1 MAQGS
6 GSYYDDYMRSN
17 ALLKHCGDK
26 SAKKLLTDRNAYIS
40 FLEVQLERVSAAC
53 LSSQTVERRLAE
65 LESAQLASDQKAGSL
80 SKVFRLHQEYVE
92 QTTQQAQKELASH
105 AAKADAW
112 MAKLSSELEQQQ
124 PHMATLEQQFR
135 QCEEYLPRLAESSD
149 AALLEV
155 KRQAEG
161 EIEELKTLIFALE
174 TRMDEVLACQSTTSR
189 KVDELADTATRKWE
203 KVGSREGGR
212 LLGRWGA
219 NVALCGSQ
227 ELALMRTSVS
237 GKSLQMDNALAQ
249 LRLVRQVESSWRA
262 EHAEATRDHAERVD
276 GLQERLC
283 VVQQQLTT
291 GQTEVKAVLKKCL
304 DTQHLLSETVVALQ
318 SDADESKSAQDSAVA
333 KDVAAIG
340 TAIAD
345 LRVNQQTLKTA
356 LKVLQACALDVQQA
370 GEARCDQL
378 AERLTAAE
386 DAFERRTEELTKV
399 QRSRAISEV
408 LKQTSRS
415 GGGEAAPKSRPPP
428 FSESFPECFSVDPH
442 VQDSDGIKY
451 PSGQRT
457 RPTGWSDDRFYRE
470 KIRELEERLYRKTQ
484 REEEQRALFPERGVS
499 QISSGSAASSPS
511 YESSAASRQETS
523 SAHQEDRVPR
533 RTRTAIPKKVRGLKR
548 AIKVWAGGY

>member
-65 LESAQLASDQKAGSL
+65 LESAQLASDQKVGSL

-112 MAKLSSELEQQQ
+112 MTKFSSELEQQQ
-124 PHMATLEQQFR
+124 PRMATLEQQFR

-155 KRQAEG
+155 RRQAEG
-161 EIEELKTLIFALE
+161 EIEELKTLVFALE
-174 TRMDEVLACQSTTSR
+174 TRMDEVLAYQSTTDR
-189 KVDELADTATRKWE
+189 KMDELADSATRKWE
-203 KVGSREGGR
+203 KVGSREGGGC
-212 LLGRWGA
+212 LGR
-219 NVALCGSQ
+219 S
-227 ELALMRTSVS
+227 
-237 GKSLQMDNALAQ
+237 
-249 LRLVRQVESSWRA
+249 VRQAESSWRV
-262 EHAEATRDHAERVD
+262 EHAEATRGHAERVD
-276 GLQERLC
+276 ELQERLRG
-283 VVQQQLTT
+283 VQQQLTT

-318 SDADESKSAQDSAVA
+318 SDADESKSAQDSAGA
-333 KDVAAIG
+333 KDAAAVG

-345 LRVNQQTLKTA
+345 LRANQQTLKTA
-356 LKVLQACALDVQQA
+356 LKVLQACALNVQQA
-370 GEARCDQL
+370 GEARCDRL
-378 AERLTAAE
+378 TERLTTAE
-386 DAFERRTEELTKV
+386 DAFERRTEELVRCGWTGREEERVATKV

-408 LKQTSRS
+408 LEQTSRS
-415 GGGEAAPKSRPPP
+415 GGGEAAPKSRSPP
-428 FSESFPECFSVDPH
+428 FSESFPERFSVDPH
-442 VQDSDGIKY
+442 AEDSNDIKY
-451 PSGQRT
+451 PSGDLGQRM
-457 RPTGWSDDRFYRE
+457 RPMGWSDERFYRE
-470 KIRELEERLYRKTQ
+470 KIRELEERLHRKMQ

-499 QISSGSAASSPS
+499 QASSGSAASSPS

-523 SAHQEDRVPR
+523 SARQDDRVPR
-533 RTRTAIPKKVRGLKR
+533 RARTATSKKVRVKR
-548 AIKVWAGGY
+548 ATQLWTGGY